1 MVEIVLN
8 GQTIRVPEGI
18 TLIQA
23 FEIAGDQIPRFCY
36 HDRLKIAG
44 NCRMCLVE
52 VENPRSSKPVA
63 SCATNVSPGMIVRSD
78 TEMVKKAREGVME
91 FLLANHPLDC
101 PICDQGGECDLQD
114 QAYVY
119 GKGTG
124 SFNEEKRS
132 VIDKNMGPLIQT
144 NMTRCIHCT
153 RCVRFMED
161 IAGTRELGTFGRGE
175 DMEISTFLEKNI
187 ESELSGN
194 IVDLCPVGALTAKPC
209 AFSFRSWE
217 LEHTDSIDILDAA
230 CSNIRI
236 DSRGMEVMRIL
247 PRCNEEI
254 NQEWIGDKTRFAIDG
269 LKMQRIDRSYM
280 KKNGKIC
287 EASYD
292 DAINLVAKKITT
304 LEFSQIGCLIGD
316 LADVQTAYVAKVLM
330 DKIGSTSYECR
341 QDGAMIDTSSRGNYI
356 FNTSIA
362 RIEEATDILLIGTNP
377 RWESPTINLRIHN
390 AVKSRDA
397 KVANIGFQS
406 NLNYNV
412 DHIGSDASSLVDI
425 LSGKHKYSAIL
436 EKSERPA
443 IILGQDAING
453 EYGDI
458 VMNTVLQMVK
468 NYQIDRRDNWN
479 GYNMLH
485 KVAGRVGAL
494 DVGFIGNKSRTIRD
508 ILNDCS
514 DGKIKLLIVVGADEI
529 QDLDKLKDTFVVYIG
544 THGDRV
550 ANIAD
555 VILPSSCYT
564 EKSAF
569 YANTEGRY
577 QSTLQA
583 VNTIGES
590 KEDVEIFFDISRSSG
605 IDLGFRDYNSMI
617 QCLTRDVPE
626 VNNCFDR
633 VISGD
638 VKSNSDDQYRD
649 KVLYGIEFKST
660 MKNFYMTDYISRSS
674 KTMSICSQALLDA

>member
-1 MVEIVLN
+1 
-8 GQTIRVPEGI
+8 
-18 TLIQA
+18 
-23 FEIAGDQIPRFCY
+23 
-36 HDRLKIAG
+36 
-44 NCRMCLVE
+44 
-52 VENPRSSKPVA
+52 
-63 SCATNVSPGMIVRSD
+63 
-78 TEMVKKAREGVME
+78 
-91 FLLANHPLDC
+91 
-101 PICDQGGECDLQD
+101 
-114 QAYVY
+114 
-119 GKGTG
+119 
-124 SFNEEKRS
+124 
-132 VIDKNMGPLIQT
+132 
-144 NMTRCIHCT
+144 
-153 RCVRFMED
+153 
-161 IAGTRELGTFGRGE
+161 
-175 DMEISTFLEKNI
+175 
-187 ESELSGN
+187 
-194 IVDLCPVGALTAKPC
+194 
-209 AFSFRSWE
+209 
-217 LEHTDSIDILDAA
+217 
-230 CSNIRI
+230 
-236 DSRGMEVMRIL
+236 
-247 PRCNEEI
+247 
-254 NQEWIGDKTRFAIDG
+254 
-269 LKMQRIDRSYM
+269 
-280 KKNGKIC
+280 
-287 EASYD
+287 
-292 DAINLVAKKITT
+292 
-304 LEFSQIGCLIGD
+304 
-316 LADVQTAYVAKVLM
+316 
-330 DKIGSTSYECR
+330 
-341 QDGAMIDTSSRGNYI
+341 
-356 FNTSIA
+356 
-362 RIEEATDILLIGTNP
+362 
-377 RWESPTINLRIHN
+377 
-390 AVKSRDA
+390 
-397 KVANIGFQS
+397 
-406 NLNYNV
+406 
-412 DHIGSDASSLVDI
+412 
-425 LSGKHKYSAIL
+425 
-436 EKSERPA
+436 
-443 IILGQDAING
+443 
-453 EYGDI
+453 
-458 VMNTVLQMVK
+458 MVK

-485 KVAGRVGAL
+485 KVAGRVGAF